1 MTSDAFSIQFP
12 VQAPSLRSLFFQNNT
27 LNISKD
33 QWIAA
38 LEDGITEPAFEENFY
53 ETGFNVGDPNHVQA
67 RIGIVSI
74 GRRELSKVVFTVYTS
89 SLAGLH
95 FDNVNRPWPSLGLT

>member
-1 MTSDAFSIQFP
+1 LISDAFSIQFP

-33 QWIAA
+33 QWINA
-38 LEDGITEPAFEENFY
+38 LESNITEPAFEENLY

-74 GRRELSKVVFTVYTS
+74 LGRRELSEVVFTVYTC
-89 SLAGLH
+89 GPT
-95 FDNVNRPWPSLGLT
+95 F